1 MGKMPE
7 VTLEAFKELKPLPLT
22 VNGPVVLIE
31 AFKFVN
37 EAPEPENIEADKNI

>member
-1 MGKMPE
+1 MSK
-7 VTLEAFKELKPLPLT
+7 VTLEAFEELEPLPLT
-22 VNGPVVLIE
+22 VNGPVLVVLIE